1 MYFFISSSNLTL
13 GLACLRVLFRGNYS
27 VTDLVHRL
35 SVILA
40 TCPAHCHF
48 SCFILTIISCTH
60 VCCLTHSFVLWSL
73 LVTPIIALSM
83 LLCVVFSLSCI
94 LFVTAQVWHP
104 YVIAG
109 CIH

>member
-1 MYFFISSSNLTL
+1 MYFFMSSSQLTL
-13 GLACLRVLFRGNYS
+13 GLACLRFLFRGNHS
-27 VTDLVHRL
+27 ITDLVHRL

-60 VCCLTHSFVLWSL
+60 ICCLTHSFVRWSL

-83 LLCVVFSLSCI
+83 LSCVAFI
-94 LFVTAQVWHP
+94 LFLPRFTLHQV
-104 YVIAG
+104 I
-109 CIH
+109 CKN